1 MYAAAK
7 DINIKYSTIIY
18 YANKDKL
25 LINTYLITSKKKTT
39 AIV

>member
-7 DINIKYSTIIY
+7 DMNIKYSTIVQ

-25 LINTYLITSKKKTT
+25 LKDTI
-39 AIV
+39 